1 MNLNRGEEMKQKTNY
16 ELFSSIME
24 LNKALVEQSLTQ
36 ALQIA
41 DIDKRILVNEY
52 KVIRCAGS
60 RQCGKTTWII
70 NNATPN
76 SLIITVNSHNEK
88 EYINKVPN
96 ALVMTIFNF
105 YDEFIVK
112 NKELNFSN
120 IYIDNASH
128 IPGAAIH
135 ACQALIKQ
143 DKLNTLIFALG

>member
-1 MNLNRGEEMKQKTNY
+1 MKQKTNY

-24 LNKALVEQSLTQ
+24 LNKALVEQSLEQ

-76 SLIITVNSHNEK
+76 SLIIVVNSHHEK
-88 EYINKVPN
+88 MYFGRVPN
-96 ALVMTIFNF
+96 SRVMTAFNF
-105 YDEFIVK
+105 YDEYIVK
-112 NKELNFSN
+112 NVNLDFSN
-120 IYIDNASH
+120 IYIDDASH
-128 IPGAAIH
+128 IPGTAIH
-135 ACQALIKQ
+135 ACQNLIKNNN
-143 DKLNTLIFALG
+143 LTPLVFALG